1 MTCASRGPV
10 HGLIVDSAP
19 SAGKPQASM
28 QRRGAT
34 PHRPAGTSDGS
45 SRSVRAGSAPDGQQR
60 TTADKSGHQTF
71 GEPAGRCP
79 YSSVTLYGA
88 DGRSGVRVSP
98 PMDAMACQRFARDD
112 ASVCHACRC
121 VAAWAKP
128 VDLREC
134 GGTDSEAQGFEVA
147 ARAWH
152 ARGQGFMPPQLHHSI
167 WGALCPIRA
176 RGLDRRS
183 PAGSEPAGQ
192 QADALMSGAALS
204 RR

>member
-34 PHRPAGTSDGS
+34 PIVQRARPTDLHA
-45 SRSVRAGSAPDGQQR
+45 RSVLGPHPTGQQR
-60 TTADKSGHQTF
+60 TTAGRSGHQTF

-98 PMDAMACQRFARDD
+98 PGCREPFGLLPTRRWSPRTGLPLRPSRAPSPTGGAIAARTGRATHVQCRAWPTDLPRPCGRSARRRSSRLIGTFGATVVSD
-112 ASVCHACRC
+112 ASTS
-121 VAAWAKP
+121 P
-128 VDLREC
+128 L
-134 GGTDSEAQGFEVA
+134 GG
-147 ARAWH
+147 R
-152 ARGQGFMPPQLHHSI
+152 
-167 WGALCPIRA
+167 
-176 RGLDRRS
+176 
-183 PAGSEPAGQ
+183 
-192 QADALMSGAALS
+192 
-204 RR
+204 